1 MPDDRTSSADQ
12 RHDRRGLLLV
22 LSGPSGVGKTTI
34 ARRLL
39 ESIPCAEFSVSAT
52 TRPRT
57 PAERDGVDYHFLS
70 DAEFARRVERGD
82 FLEHAE
88 YAGFRYG
95 TLRDQVENALAAGRT
110 ILLDIDVQ
118 GARQIRD
125 ARPDA
130 LLIFILPPGE
140 AELLDRLRARR
151 REDEAAIQRRFAQAQ
166 REIAAAKEPGLY
178 DALVINDDLGRAVTE
193 TLDLVKKRDG
203 RRAGQK

>member
-1 MPDDRTSSADQ
+1 MPDDRTSPADS
-12 RHDRRGLLLV
+12 HPDRRGLLLV

-39 ESIPCAEFSVSAT
+39 ESIPRAEFSVSAT

-70 DAEFARRVERGD
+70 DADFARRVDRSE

-118 GARQIRD
+118 GARQVRD

-166 REIAAAKEPGLY
+166 REIAVAKEPRLY
-178 DALVINDDLGRAVTE
+178 DALVVNDDLDQTVEEILGLVTA
-193 TLDLVKKRDG
+193 
-203 RRAGQK
+203 RAGRGP

>member
-1 MPDDRTSSADQ
+1 MPDDRTPSADS
-12 RHDRRGLLLV
+12 RSDRSGLLLV

-39 ESIPCAEFSVSAT
+39 ETIPSAEFSVSAT

-70 DAEFARRVERGD
+70 DAEFARRVERRD
-82 FLEHAE
+82 FLEHAG
-88 YAGFRYG
+88 YAGFNYG

-118 GARQIRD
+118 GARQVRD

-140 AELLDRLRARR
+140 SELLDRLRARR

-178 DALVINDDLGRAVTE
+178 NALVVNDDLDQTVEEILALVTA
-193 TLDLVKKRDG
+193 
-203 RRAGQK
+203 RAGHGP